1 MNKIE
6 IPKEIFENIFFAR
19 GGEKKELHKALTG
32 EYQFALGGNK
42 PIAQPN
48 AEIEGGEYVLD
59 SQGVRKAE
67 GKSHESGGMP
77 VKLEGGT
84 KIISNHLKVGV
95 QLAKELSDMLG
106 ISIKATDTYS
116 KVLDKYTA
124 KSGLK
129 EKNDELEKYIALME
143 QEKKNPKNKDTSNLN
158 IAYISKKINELTNE
172 KKPLEQERLQVFNMI
187 FQAQEQEK
195 KDSEQESYKMEM
207 GGEITSIARKYGLS
221 EERAMEL
228 LELPQYQIGGK
239 RKTIK
244 KKPKVITGEKQTALG
259 ENTFSTRKRERQH
272 AGTEVYGDVES
283 AQASLQ
289 QLYRNF
295 PDLVNSDT
303 TLKNNIEIDSR
314 GNVKF
319 KDNIKLN
326 TAQKSIGDLQSKM
339 NTRMTA
345 SSQNII
351 NNPSVYGEAAVKQ
364 AQEYLNN
371 QTFNDKEVARG
382 FDSKLGQFTSGRY
395 SMGMNLVTP
404 EDKKFLND
412 NGIFTLRQLKDS
424 PFRSKLSEDSIRNIT
439 DVEKQI
445 GTTDADYAINQFS
458 LKEGEGEEEIPEI
471 PETPNL
477 GRETQYGLLS
487 LPRRAKFYP
496 TLQPALK
503 VATRYNRIEPVKIS
517 PDQQLS
523 EADRTNQAVMGQL
536 SENLSGSQAASAGI
550 GIAAND
556 IMNRNKV
563 VSETNR
569 YNAAAQGQADNYN
582 AQIGD
587 REQDME
593 NQNALSYEQRTLKG
607 ISNYENDL
615 NNMWNQDYEDRV
627 DRWKTTEMINAQNAF
642 NPQVQYTG
650 YGYATNY
657 KPDFTNSSKAYLDS
671 LNQEDEEK
679 KKNKEK
685 GITTEKTPPAKFGG
699 RFKKKKII

>member
-6 IPKEIFENIFFAR
+6 IPKEIFENIFFAE

-67 GKSHESGGMP
+67 GKSHENGGMP
-77 VKLEGGT
+77 VKLEEGT

-95 QLAKELSDMLG
+95 QLAKELSEMLG

-195 KDSEQESYKMEM
+195 EDSEKESYKMEM
-207 GGEITSIARKYGLS
+207 GGEITNIARKYGIS

-228 LELPQYQIGGK
+228 LDLPQYQPGGTK
-239 RKTIK
+239 GK
-244 KKPKVITGEKQTALG
+244 KKKKKTITGEKQTALG
-259 ENTFSTRKRERQH
+259 ENIFSTRKREKQS
-272 AGTEVYGDVES
+272 AGKEVYGDVES

-326 TAQKSIGDLQSKM
+326 QQQKAIGDLQSKM

-345 SSQNII
+345 SAQNII
-351 NNPSVYGEAAVKQ
+351 NNPSVYGDAAVKQ
-364 AQEYLNN
+364 AQDYLTN
-371 QTFNDKEVARG
+371 QTFNDKEIARG

-412 NGIFTLRQLKDS
+412 NGIFTLRQLKES
-424 PFRSKLSEDSIRNIT
+424 PLRSKLSPDSIRNIT

-445 GTTDADYAINQFS
+445 GTTDADYAINQFD
-458 LKEGEGEEEIPEI
+458 LKEEDVPGDKESFKPLD
-471 PETPNL
+471 L
-477 GRETQYGLLS
+477 GRETQFGLLS
-487 LPRRAKFYP
+487 LPRRTKFYP
-496 TLQPALK
+496 TLQPSLK

-517 PDQQLS
+517 PDQQLA

-563 VSETNR
+563 ISDTNR

-593 NQNALSYEQRTLKG
+593 NQNALSYEQRTLRG
-607 ISNYENDL
+607 LSNYENDL

-627 DRWKTTEMINAQNAF
+627 DRWKTTEMINAQNAY

-657 KPDFTNSSKAYLDS
+657 KPDFENSAKVYLDS
-671 LNQEDEEK
+671 LNQDDEEK

-685 GITTEKTPPAKFGG
+685 GITTEKTAPAKFGG
-699 RFKKKKII
+699 RFKKKRII

>member
-6 IPKEIFENIFFAR
+6 IPKEVFENIFFAE
-19 GGEKKELHKALTG
+19 GGEKKRLNKALTG
-32 EYQFALGGNK
+32 EYQFALDSQN
-42 PIAQPN
+42 PIAEPN

-67 GKSHESGGMP
+67 GKSHERGGMP
-77 VKLEGGT
+77 VKLEEGT
-84 KIISNHLKVGV
+84 KIISNHLKVGA
-95 QLAKELSDMLG
+95 QLAKQLSEMLD
-106 ISIKATDTYS
+106 INVKATDTYS

-158 IAYISKKINELTNE
+158 ISYISKKINELTNE
-172 KKPLEQERLQVFNMI
+172 KKPLEQERLEVFNI
-187 FQAQEQEK
+187 VFQAQEQDKEG
-195 KDSEQESYKMEM
+195 SEQEAYRMEM
-207 GGEITSIARKYGLS
+207 GGEITNIARKYGIS

-228 LELPQYQIGGK
+228 LDLPQYQVGGEG
-239 RKTIK
+239 K
-244 KKPKVITGEKQTALG
+244 KKKKKKTITGEKQTALG
-259 ENTFSTRKRERQH
+259 ENTFSTRKREKQH
-272 AGTEVYGDVES
+272 AGKEVYGDVES
-283 AQASLQ
+283 AQEALQ

-295 PDLVNSDT
+295 PDLVYSDN
-303 TLKNNIEIDSR
+303 TLKNNIEIDNR

-319 KDNIKLN
+319 KNNIKLN
-326 TAQKSIGDLQSKM
+326 QQQKAIGDLQAKM
-339 NTRMTA
+339 NTRMSA
-345 SSQNII
+345 SAQNII
-351 NNPSVYGEAAVKQ
+351 NNPSVYGDAAVKQ
-364 AQEYLNN
+364 AQDYLTN
-371 QTFNDKEVARG
+371 QTFNDKEIARG
-382 FDSKLGQFTSGRY
+382 FDNKLGQFTSGRY

-424 PFRSKLSEDSIRNIT
+424 PLRSKLSPDSIRNIT

-445 GTTDADYAINQFS
+445 GTTDADYAINQFDF
-458 LKEGEGEEEIPEI
+458 KEEDIPGEK
-471 PETPNL
+471 ETFKPL
-477 GRETQYGLLS
+477 DLERETRYGLLS
-487 LPRRAKFYP
+487 LPRRTKFYP

-517 PDQQLS
+517 PDQQLA

-536 SENLSGSQAASAGI
+536 SENLSGAQAASAGI

-563 VSETNR
+563 ISDTNR

-593 NQNALSYEQRTLKG
+593 NQNALSYEQRTLRG

-627 DRWKTTEMINAQNAF
+627 DRWKTTEMINAQNAY

-650 YGYATNY
+650 YGYARGW
-657 KPDFTNSSKAYLDS
+657 KPDTLNSSQAYLES
-671 LNQEDEEK
+671 LNQDSEEK

-685 GITTEKTPPAKFGG
+685 GITTEKTTPAKFGG
-699 RFKKKKII
+699 RFKKKRII

>member
-6 IPKEIFENIFFAR
+6 IPKEVFENIFFAE

-32 EYQFALGGNK
+32 EYQFALSGNK

-67 GKSHESGGMP
+67 GKSHENGGMP
-77 VKLEGGT
+77 VKLEEGT

-95 QLAKELSDMLG
+95 QLAKELSRMLD

-116 KVLDKYTA
+116 KVLDKYTS

-129 EKNDELEKYIALME
+129 EKNDELEKYITLME

-158 IAYISKKINELTNE
+158 ISYISKKINELTNE
-172 KKPLEQERLQVFNMI
+172 KKPLEQERLQVFQMI
-187 FQAQEQEK
+187 FQTQEQEK
-195 KDSEQESYKMEM
+195 NNNEQSDYKMKM
-207 GGEITSIARKYGLS
+207 GGMVNELAYKHGIS

-228 LELPQYQIGGK
+228 LDLPHYQDGGK
-239 RKTIK
+239 K
-244 KKPKVITGEKQTALG
+244 KKKKTITGEKKTALG
-259 ENTFSTRKRERQH
+259 ENTFSTRKREKQH

-295 PDLVNSDT
+295 PDLVNSDS
-303 TLKNNIEIDSR
+303 TLKGNIELDSR

-319 KDNIKLN
+319 KNNIKLN
-326 TAQKSIGDLQSKM
+326 TQQKAIGDLQSKM
-339 NTRMTA
+339 NTRMGA
-345 SSQNII
+345 SAQNII
-351 NNPSVYGEAAVKQ
+351 NNPGVYGDEAVKQ
-364 AQEYLNN
+364 AQDYLTN

-424 PFRSKLSEDSIRNIT
+424 PLRGKLSPDSVRNIT

-445 GTTDADYAINQFS
+445 GTTDADYAINQFD
-458 LKEGEGEEEIPEI
+458 LKEEDVPGG
-471 PETPNL
+471 TPAKPLNL
-477 GRETQYGLLS
+477 GRETQFGLLS
-487 LPRRAKFYP
+487 LPRRTKFYP

-517 PDQQLS
+517 PDEQLA
-523 EADRTNQAVMGQL
+523 EADRTNQAVMGRL

-550 GIAAND
+550 GIASND

-563 VSETNR
+563 ISDTNR
-569 YNAAAQGQADNYN
+569 YNAAAQGQADSYN

-587 REQDME
+587 KEQDME
-593 NQNALSYEQRTLKG
+593 NQNALSYEARTLKG
-607 ISNYENDL
+607 LSNYENDL

-627 DRWKTTEMINAQNAF
+627 DRWKTTEMFNAQNAY

-650 YGYATNY
+650 YGYATNF
-657 KPDFTNSSKAYLDS
+657 KPDFTDSSKAYLDS
-671 LNQEDEEK
+671 LYQEDKTK
-679 KKNKEK
+679 KKEK
-685 GITTEKTPPAKFGG
+685 GVTATKTAPAKFGG